1 VDRGYSILVFPEG
14 HHTSDGKM
22 RPFMAGIG
30 ILAKSL
36 AIPVV
41 PMRIDGLFEVKK
53 RGRKLARMP
62 YQIKIKIGA
71 PIRFDAASEPQQIA
85 NALQKSVQE
94 L

>member
-1 VDRGYSILVFPEG
+1 
-14 HHTSDGKM
+14 
-22 RPFMAGIG
+22 
-30 ILAKSL
+30 
-36 AIPVV
+36 
-41 PMRIDGLFEVKK
+41 VKR